1 MLLDSCFYPTQ
12 THWIAVKRKMRY
24 LNETPD
30 FGLLYLANDNIIGF
44 SDADW
49 DGDHD
54 DRKSTSGFAFMMSG
68 TAISWN
74 NKKQICV
81 TLSTAEAEYIVL
93 AKEYQESIQ
102 RLLMDMNENSVNPM
116 TSFEDN
122 QPMIALTKNLQHHGR
137 ATHINIK
144 FHYIR
149 EMVTM
154 NKIELKY
161 CKSDEI
167 EADMLTKG
175 VAKIQCANLRGI
187 IRLRNISDCE

>member
-1 MLLDSCFYPTQ
+1 MLLVSCFYPTQ

-102 RLLMDMNENSVNPM
+102 RLLMDMNETSVNPM
-116 TSFEDN
+116 TRFEDN
-122 QPMIALTKNLQHHGR
+122 QPMIALTK
-137 ATHINIK
+137 
-144 FHYIR
+144 
-149 EMVTM
+149 
-154 NKIELKY
+154 
-161 CKSDEI
+161 KSDEI